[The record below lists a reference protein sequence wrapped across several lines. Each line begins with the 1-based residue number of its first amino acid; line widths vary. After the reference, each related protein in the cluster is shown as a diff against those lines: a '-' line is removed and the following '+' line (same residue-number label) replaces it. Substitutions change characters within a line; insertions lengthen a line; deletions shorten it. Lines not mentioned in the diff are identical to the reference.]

1 MVVVKKRRDSLCHS
15 DIHVNRHGRELPEDI
30 MADSGRMFV
39 EQRPFY
45 RWKRFNFIVG
55 VSVGLIAM
63 YAASTTPVARNLD
76 AFQDYLLL
84 QLADMDLTH
93 IFPQSDMMD
102 EFLGNFTN
110 MIKPTPPTEAS
121 FMPAEQYKDELGL
134 NPHFPVVMIPG
145 IVSSGLE
152 SWGTLEKSKKYFRK
166 RIWGTMTM
174 VRSVLLDKESW
185 IEHIMLDPETG
196 LDPPGYKVRAVHGV
210 EAADYFITG
219 YWVWAKIIE
228 NLAMIGYDTNNM
240 HFASY
245 DWRLSFGNL
254 EVRDG
259 YFSHLKSTIELSK
272 KKSGLKSVVVT
283 HSMGSSMFPYFLKWV
298 ENSKGGD
305 GGKRWVNDHIE
316 SFVNIGGPLMG
327 VPKAVTSMMSGET
340 RDTMSLG
347 SFGAYVL
354 EKFFS
359 RRERTKLMR
368 NWLGGAS
375 MLPKGG
381 DTVWG
386 SQDSAP
392 DDEENEKFSSFGN
405 MISFVPHPEGINEN
419 STDIPSGPQ
428 DPLIRN
434 YTVSNSIDL
443 LLNSAD
449 ETFNRHLHANY
460 SYGITADKKQL
471 KQNDD
476 DPTKWSNPLESR
488 LPDAPDMKIY
498 CFYGVGTSTERS
510 YYYAVA
516 DEDIEDD
523 CVENANNSGCTHE
536 HTHEHTSEAAE
547 GTAEPP
553 LHIRYPSLYIDANV
567 NDPIQR
573 IETGIR
579 FSDGDGTVPLL
590 SLGYMSAPSGA
601 WRKHADL
608 YNPSHIPIIPREYQN
623 EVSPSKLDVRGG
635 YKSSDHIDILGNWE
649 MTLDLLQIVSGL
661 GSNVQERIVSPI
673 DEYAKKIEIN

>member
-1 MVVVKKRRDSLCHS
+1 
-15 DIHVNRHGRELPEDI
+15 
-30 MADSGRMFV
+30 
-39 EQRPFY
+39 
-45 RWKRFNFIVG
+45 
-55 VSVGLIAM
+55 
-63 YAASTTPVARNLD
+63 
-76 AFQDYLLL
+76 
-84 QLADMDLTH
+84 
-93 IFPQSDMMD
+93 
-102 EFLGNFTN
+102 
-110 MIKPTPPTEAS
+110 
-121 FMPAEQYKDELGL
+121 
-134 NPHFPVVMIPG
+134 
-145 IVSSGLE
+145 
-152 SWGTLEKSKKYFRK
+152 
-166 RIWGTMTM
+166 
-174 VRSVLLDKESW
+174 
-185 IEHIMLDPETG
+185 
-196 LDPPGYKVRAVHGV
+196 
-210 EAADYFITG
+210 
-219 YWVWAKIIE
+219 
-228 NLAMIGYDTNNM
+228 MIGYDTNNM

-272 KKSGLKSVVVT
+272 KKSGLKTVVVT

-298 ENSKGGD
+298 ESSKGGD
-305 GGKRWVNDHIE
+305 GGKRWVNDNIE

-386 SQDSAP
+386 SKDAAP

-419 STDIPSGPQ
+419 STETPSGPQ

-460 SYGITADKKQL
+460 SYGITSDKKQL
-471 KQNDD
+471 KKNDD

-488 LPDAPDMKIY
+488 LPNGEFISYLYIRLVQYVNFRFLAPDMKIY

-516 DEDIEDD
+516 DEELEED
-523 CVENANNSGCTHE
+523 CLENANSSGCTHE
-536 HTHEHTSEAAE
+536 HKHEHMPEAAE
-547 GTAEPP
+547 STAEPP
-553 LHIRYPSLYIDANV
+553 LHIKHPSLV
-567 NDPIQR
+567 R
-573 IETGIR
+573 EKKC
-579 FSDGDGTVPLL
+579 
-590 SLGYMSAPSGA
+590 SAT
-601 WRKHADL
+601 KK
-608 YNPSHIPIIPREYQN
+608 E
-623 EVSPSKLDVRGG
+623 SKLI
-635 YKSSDHIDILGNWE
+635 YI
-649 MTLDLLQIVSGL
+649 
-661 GSNVQERIVSPI
+661 
-673 DEYAKKIEIN
+673 